1 MANAIVHRTWD
12 INANTKIEMY
22 QDKIIISSPG
32 GLDGDMTKEDYI
44 KGNYSYLSY
53 NRIPKI

>member
-1 MANAIVHRTWD
+1 MVVLEKKVELISFEAYREALANAIVHRTWD

-32 GLDGDMTKEDYI
+32 
-44 KGNYSYLSY
+44 
-53 NRIPKI
+53 